1 MSVAGQ
7 ESPSDFA
14 LLDHRTGHGAHAR
27 YSENSPRALV
37 AQTLLQMKR
46 LLVRWSRD
54 LPTVILTLVVP
65 ILFLLTLNMVLGDQ
79 ISTITGHSA
88 LFGSVPMVAV
98 VAAITGSS
106 AGGIGLIRERAD
118 GLLARLWVLPV
129 HRASGMLSR
138 LAAEAVRVLL
148 TTVVILCAGLL
159 LGFRFQHGLLAGLAW
174 LTVPV
179 IFGVAFATV
188 VTTAAFY
195 SATSAVQQGTTLVEG
210 IAIVCT
216 LGIFFCTGF
225 VPLDQYPQ
233 WIQPVVEH
241 QPMSYAIEAM
251 RGLSLGGP
259 ILWPMIA
266 TLLWAGG
273 IVAVCVVPMVLGY
286 RKASMR

>member
-1 MSVAGQ
+1 MV
-7 ESPSDFA
+7 
-14 LLDHRTGHGAHAR
+14 T
-27 YSENSPRALV
+27 
-37 AQTLLQMKR
+37 
-46 LLVRWSRD
+46 
-54 LPTVILTLVVP
+54 LTLVVP
-65 ILFLLTLNMVLGDQ
+65 ILFLLTLNLVLGDQ
-79 ISTITGHSA
+79 ISTISGHSA

-106 AGGIGLIRERAD
+106 AGAIGLVRERAD

-129 HRASGMLSR
+129 HRASGILSR
-138 LAAEAVRVLL
+138 LCAEAVRVLL

-174 LTVPV
+174 LMVPV
-179 IFGVAFATV
+179 IFGVAFATL

-210 IAIVCT
+210 IAIACI
-216 LGIFFCTGF
+216 LGFFFCTGF

-233 WIQPVVEH
+233 RIQPVVEH

-251 RGLSLGGP
+251 RGLSQGGP
-259 ILWPMIA
+259 ILWPMIG
-266 TLLWAGG
+266 TLLWDGG